1 MSDFSNAPLMPAAP
15 EPFYK
20 IWIKALTKPSEQT
33 FAEMAASSN
42 AKATTG
48 YLWYFLAALVQII
61 LGTLVQSAA
70 MKQLM
75 EQYGSQ
81 YGQFATDGGLA
92 TKLISALCGG
102 PIGAGVGVL
111 VFALLVALVQWIAKM
126 FGGRGTNDQ
135 LVYAISAILSPYL
148 LVSSILTLLAA
159 IPYAGYCFSLLGLLA
174 GLYVLVLE
182 VMAVKGV
189 NQFGWGQALAS
200 LFAPLLAFVCL
211 CGCLV
216 GGLFALLGP
225 IIGDTFQQ
233 IQQGLGQ

>member
-1 MSDFSNAPLMPAAP
+1 MSDFSNAPVMPAAP

-81 YGQFATDGGLA
+81 YGQFATDGGLV

-111 VFALLVALVQWIAKM
+111 FFALLVALVQWIAKM

-135 LVYAISAILSPYL
+135 LVYAMSAILSPYL

-200 LFAPLLAFVCL
+200 LFAPLLVFVCL
-211 CGCLV
+211 CGCLIV
-216 GGLFALLGP
+216 GMFTLLGP
-225 IIGDTFQQ
+225 IISDTFQQ